1 MPKASELLSSSPS
14 VARVSWDGW
23 NAISGALL
31 VLWIGLLS
39 VDRVDFLGGEG
50 WFILTPFLLLTP
62 LLLVFEGFRVLESRA
77 EIRVQR
83 EGRAYLIL
91 VLLFLSVVL
100 ISTLVAQDPLVSA
113 KRSAL
118 LSFLGISTFA
128 VAVTVS
134 GRRDSRRAL
143 VSGAKLGLT
152 VAVVFGVLEM
162 LAFISNSSEPF
173 RFGFLTIDLW
183 PHMYYGI
190 VPRISGQVMDANRGG
205 LLMVFYLFILLRW
218 DRPGVRR
225 WGWLTIGSMFILLSL
240 SRSAIL
246 SGSITACLMWGEGR
260 KFRVNRQAVF
270 AILIGLVVS
279 SGWLIASSSTRS
291 AVVRGLAPLAQRLSP
306 TEASTQEH
314 FMLLG
319 RGLEEGTESVKRATI
334 GMGYGNSHMEL
345 QDVFPGNKYGNFH
358 SLYVTMLAESGVL
371 ALILS
376 LVLLGYPLGLP
387 GNWRSLIAGFVA
399 FNVFYQT
406 LAEPLFWFAL
416 AMAWL
421 TVQQSGHK
429 ESVSRI

>member
-1 MPKASELLSSSPS
+1 MPNAGELSASPS
-14 VARVSWDGW
+14 VARGSWEGW
-23 NAISGALL
+23 NTISRVLLILWIALL
-31 VLWIGLLS
+31 A
-39 VDRVDFLGGEG
+39 VDRIDFLGGEG
-50 WFILTPFLLLTP
+50 GFILTPFLVLTP
-62 LLLVFEGFRVLESRA
+62 LLLVFEGFRILESRA
-77 EIRVQR
+77 GIRVQR
-83 EGRAYLIL
+83 EGRAYL
-91 VLLFLSVVL
+91 VLLLVFLSIVL
-100 ISTLVAQDPLVSA
+100 ISTLLAQDPLMSA

-118 LSFLGISTFA
+118 LSFLGVSTFA

-134 GRRDSRRAL
+134 GRKDSRRAL
-143 VSGAKLGLT
+143 VAGAKLGLI
-152 VAVVFGVLEM
+152 VALVFGVLEVFT
-162 LAFISNSSEPF
+162 FISNLSEPF
-173 RFGFLTIDLW
+173 RFGFLTVDLW
-183 PHMYYGI
+183 PHTYYGI
-190 VPRISGQVMDANRGG
+190 VPRVSGQVMDANRGG

-225 WGWLTIGSMFILLSL
+225 WGWLTLGAVFILLSL

-246 SGSITACLMWGEGR
+246 TGAITACLMWSEGR
-260 KFRVNRQAVF
+260 KFRVSRRAVF

-279 SGWLIASSSTRS
+279 SGWLLANSSTRS
-291 AVVRGLAPLAQRLSP
+291 AVVRGLEPLAQRLSP

-314 FMLLG
+314 FILLG
-319 RGLEEGTESVKRATI
+319 RGMEEATESVKRATI
-334 GMGYGNSHMEL
+334 GMGYGNSYMEL

-358 SLYVTMLAESGVL
+358 SLYVTMLAESGVF

-387 GNWRSLIAGFVA
+387 GAWRAFIAGVFS

-421 TVQQSGHK
+421 TVQQSDRK

>member
-1 MPKASELLSSSPS
+1 MPKASELSSSSS
-14 VARVSWDGW
+14 VARGSWESW
-23 NAISGALL
+23 NTISRVLL
-31 VLWIGLLS
+31 VLWIALLA
-39 VDRVDFLGGEG
+39 VDRIDFLGGEG
-50 WFILTPFLLLTP
+50 AFILTPFLVLTP
-62 LLLVFEGFRVLESRA
+62 LLLLFEGFRVLESRA
-77 EIRVQR
+77 GIRLQR

-91 VLLFLSVVL
+91 VLLFLSIVL
-100 ISTLVAQDPLVSA
+100 ISTLLAQDPLMSA

-118 LSFLGISTFA
+118 LSFLGMSTFA

-134 GRRDSRRAL
+134 GREDSKTAL
-143 VSGAKLGLT
+143 VAGAKLGLII
-152 VAVVFGVLEM
+152 AVVFGVLEIFT
-162 LAFISNSSEPF
+162 FISNLSEPF
-173 RFGFLTIDLW
+173 RFGFLTVDLW
-183 PHMYYGI
+183 PHTYYGI

-205 LLMVFYLFILLRW
+205 LLIVFYLFILLRW

-225 WGWLTIGSMFILLSL
+225 WVWLTLGSVFILLSL

-246 SGSITACLMWGEGR
+246 TGFITVFLMWSEGR
-260 KFRVNRQAVF
+260 KFRVSRQAVLG
-270 AILIGLVVS
+270 ILMGVVVS
-279 SGWLIASSSTRS
+279 SGWLMVNSSTRS
-291 AVVRGLAPLAQRLSP
+291 AVVRGTEPLVQRLSP

-314 FMLLG
+314 FLLLG
-319 RGLEEGTESVKRATI
+319 RGVEEGTESVKRATI
-334 GMGYGNSHMEL
+334 GMGYGNAYMEL

-387 GNWRSLIAGFVA
+387 GAWRPLIWGFVA
-399 FNVFYQT
+399 FNIFYQT

-421 TVQQSGHK
+421 TVQQSDRK